1 MNNTASLST
10 EDLIGQSIQK
20 LVEVESGITRLEFMN
35 SGINQPEIIA
45 AHHEELRELRQQR
58 ANIRKQLAELKLQ
71 HKRELLNRLSAIN
84 EEIDHG
90 NYGVH
95 DLAGLKQHSRE
106 LENRIVQLQGEIE
119 FYES

>member
-10 EDLIGQSIQK
+10 EDD
-20 LVEVESGITRLEFMN
+20 
-35 SGINQPEIIA
+35 
-45 AHHEELRELRQQR
+45 ELRELRQQR
-58 ANIRKQLAELKLQ
+58 TNIRKQLAELKLQ
-71 HKRELLNRLSAIN
+71 HKRELLNRLSSIN

-90 NYGVH
+90 NYDVR

-119 FYES
+119 LYES